1 MPFREILN
9 RLLEPGERVLWEASL
24 ARNARDIR
32 RGADIVREG
41 DRPLSFYV
49 VLEGWAQKY
58 RQLPDGRRQIV
69 GIFLPGQI
77 CGLDLFTVARHDH
90 SLAALRHASVAEV
103 GRAEL
108 CDLLQRCP
116 NLSQIFCWSELVAA
130 AIQREWM
137 ASVGQ
142 RTAIERVA
150 HLMCE
155 IFVRQGGERA
165 SGACDFMLTQ
175 RHIGEA
181 TGLTQVHVNRM
192 VRELRRRCGAEL
204 GRQQLR
210 VPSFADLAAIASF
223 DANYLHLG
231 EADRIADLAYPLFD
245 ARPEFV
251 AAAPLVGREGIL
263 RLVGDGL

>member
-9 RLLEPGERVLWEASL
+9 SLFTPGERLLWEASL

-32 RGADIVREG
+32 RDADIVREG
-41 DRPLSFYV
+41 ERPQALYV
-49 VLEGWAQKY
+49 VLAGWAQKY

-77 CGLDLFTVARHDH
+77 CGLDLFTVASHDH
-90 SLAALRHASVAEV
+90 SLAAVRPLSIAEV

-108 CDLLQRCP
+108 CDLLQRCR
-116 NLSQIFCWSELVAA
+116 NLSQIFCWSELVAG

-142 RTAIERVA
+142 RSAIERVA

-155 IFVRQGGERA
+155 MFVRQGGERA
-165 SGACDFMLTQ
+165 GGACDFLLTQ
-175 RHIGEA
+175 RQMAEA

-192 VRELRRRCGAEL
+192 VQELRRRCRVEL
-204 GRQQLR
+204 RQQRLR
-210 VPSFADLAAIASF
+210 IPHFADLAAIACF
-223 DANYLHLG
+223 NANYLHLG
-231 EADRIADLAYPLFD
+231 EADRLANLVYPLFD
-245 ARPEFV
+245 ARPEFD
-251 AAAPLVGREGIL
+251 AILGHTGQGSALRHVGA
-263 RLVGDGL
+263 RL